1 MAGLV
6 WEWIQT
12 QLLGMQWLSD
22 LVGTGLE
29 RMGLDLTSRLGEAF
43 SFFSMMLGKSHCCL

>member
-22 LVGTGLE
+22 LVGMGLE
-29 RMGLDLTSRLGEAF
+29 RMGLDLTSRLGG
-43 SFFSMMLGKSHCCL
+43 SIQFFSL

>member
-29 RMGLDLTSRLGEAF
+29 RMGLDLTSRLGG
-43 SFFSMMLGKSHCCL
+43 SIQFFLYDVGKI

>member
-1 MAGLV
+1 MAGLA

-29 RMGLDLTSRLGEAF
+29 RMGLDLTSRLGG
-43 SFFSMMLGKSHCCL
+43 SIQFFL